1 VSVCVW
7 LVMGLCVVMA
17 QRFGTTRRVQAE
29 MAEAARMLRDA
40 AGNCERGDFDD
51 DLPANATNTG
61 VAIGKMPEDNPGVL
75 AYIARLPIEA
85 VRAVTVAAVLD
96 EVSVLAIAANPKE
109 KGRMARIGSLMA
121 IGMDRLLAELKQR
134 PSAKHGRGRSGSE
147 NGLQEQPRWLH
158 SAMDAMR
165 EIDRRLVRVG
175 DECGLASVCAVKCY
189 PLVRDLVEHDGRFRV
204 DKRRMGRRWAFYV
217 VRVAVLPVARG
228 AGEDG
233 GRGRPPHQDE
243 DGGRGRPPHQDEDG
257 GRGCPPHQDAGP
269 TGAPTAGKGGGA

>member
-1 VSVCVW
+1 VCVSVRVW

-233 GRGRPPHQDE
+233 GRGRPPHQDAGE
-243 DGGRGRPPHQDEDG
+243 DGGRGR
-257 GRGCPPHQDAGP
+257 PPHQDAGP